1 MGSVTVFGNCGLGGI
16 GRSVG
21 LMMGISSVLVMEFSE
36 VISPLT
42 MTGQAT
48 Q

>member
-1 MGSVTVFGNCGLGGI
+1 MGSVTVFGNCGLGGTR
-16 GRSVG
+16 RSVG
-21 LMMGISSVLVMEFSE
+21 LMMGISSILVMEFCE